1 MKKFDLSSL
10 GKWIILATVLGAVTG
25 LVMGKD
31 ASMFA
36 PVGNLFMTLIK
47 MIVVPMVFFSLVGG
61 AASLGNSKSAGK
73 IGLVTFL
80 YYGVTTAVAVVLGIL
95 VGVVVCHTFALGI
108 GYGFAFVTF
117 FQFSAVGG
125 NEGLV

>member
-47 MIVVPMVFFSLVGG
+47 MIVVPMVFFSLV
-61 AASLGNSKSAGK
+61 
-73 IGLVTFL
+73 
-80 YYGVTTAVAVVLGIL
+80 AVRPPWEIL
-95 VGVVVCHTFALGI
+95 KVQAK
-108 GYGFAFVTF
+108 
-117 FQFSAVGG
+117 
-125 NEGLV
+125 

>member
-25 LVMGKD
+25 LAMGKD

-73 IGLVTFL
+73 IGLVTSVSYTHL
-80 YYGVTTAVAVVLGIL
+80 TLPT
-95 VGVVVCHTFALGI
+95 
-108 GYGFAFVTF
+108 
-117 FQFSAVGG
+117 
-125 NEGLV
+125 N